1 MKFLSYII
9 FFIIPTI
16 SHFQVTVKMFFCDIF
31 AYQGYNCSLCKSD
44 SGMFRGSSGG
54 CSAIRNK
61 CLPSTRFQ
69 MVRFG
74 DFSISLFVI
83 WL

>member
-1 MKFLSYII
+1 MKFPSYII

-16 SHFQVTVKMFFCDIF
+16 SLFQVTVKMFFYIF

-44 SGMFRGSSGG
+44 SGMLCGSSGG
-54 CSAIRNK
+54 YSAIRNK

-69 MVRFG
+69 IVRFG